1 MLRSREGAGN
11 LPLSLS
17 FNGLMLSMR
26 PRLRLACVHVSSWR
40 RGGLM
45 LAERWSWLFC
55 YLLFASLAVPLLLAA
70 AAEAAG
76 DSLLWS
82 GPYAKAETDDRPNYR
97 AGSSGT
103 LGQMM
108 QRTSTLR

>member
-70 AAEAAG
+70 AAAAG

-82 GPYAKAETDDRPNYR
+82 GPYAKTETDDRPSYR